1 MRPECP
7 PSPHLSYEVPV
18 IHHVSNVCLTEFFF
32 HFPTQANWPFDDNA
46 VYANIGTETEINL
59 PTQNSI
65 YVYTGSYTW
74 SFLIDFYNADSLT
87 YGNWPTGTC
96 SGPYSLGEYA
106 SWANPTEGQVVSTP
120 IENHKLLYVSL
131 EILT

>member
-1 MRPECP
+1 M
-7 PSPHLSYEVPV
+7 SYELCVE
-18 IHHVSNVCLTEFFF
+18 CLSVFFF

-74 SFLIDFYNADSLT
+74 SFLIDFNNADSLT

-106 SWANPTEGQVVSTP
+106 SWANPTEGQVVRTP
-120 IENHKLLYVSL
+120 IENH
-131 EILT
+131 